1 MGVVTINFIEVGSL
15 LFEVTKNFR
24 LFQKIMKRLLRG
36 SSSLSSK
43 VKQKE
48 EEQKPKFNLPR
59 TAEDR
64 PCEWPSE
71 NFMNQ
76 VGIKEEFSTYLSNA
90 GLEDFE
96 ADKCPQY
103 HDLTSSFVRR
113 FEFSSSRN
121 SPSVMFDL

>member
-1 MGVVTINFIEVGSL
+1 
-15 LFEVTKNFR
+15 
-24 LFQKIMKRLLRG
+24 MKKFLRG
-36 SSSLSSK
+36 SSSRSSK
-43 VKQKE
+43 EKQKE

-76 VGIKEEFSTYLSNA
+76 VGIKEEFSTYLSNT

-96 ADKCPQY
+96 ADKCPSIA
-103 HDLTSSFVRR
+103 HAR
-113 FEFSSSRN
+113 F
-121 SPSVMFDL
+121 SPKTVSTAPKNRCHIHARAERT

>member
-1 MGVVTINFIEVGSL
+1 ML
-15 LFEVTKNFR
+15 RKM
-24 LFQKIMKRLLRG
+24 FQGG
-36 SSSLSSK
+36 SSR
-43 VKQKE
+43 KQGPRLAIRDANE
-48 EEQKPKFNLPR
+48 EPPR
-59 TAEDR
+59 DALVR

-113 FEFSSSRN
+113 FEFHLRVILLQSCLTFMTYLI
-121 SPSVMFDL
+121 PWT